1 MTLKEVLEQAQKLT
15 NNENEKHALFWLLV
29 EMLNLKP
36 SEYYLN
42 EDLLLK
48 EDFIKEYFNNVNK
61 YLVNDIP
68 VQYILNRSYFY
79 NYIFYVDENT
89 LVPRVETEE
98 LVFRTINYIKEFF
111 KDKKEIK
118 VLDLATG
125 SGAIGITLKLELPNL
140 DVTLSDISSKALKVA
155 EINKKNLDANVK
167 LVESNWF
174 SNINEKFDVIISNP
188 PYIPEQQAVISKTLS
203 EPNLAL
209 FSGKDGLDSYREI
222 LKDVKKHL
230 NNRAL
235 IAFENGYDQKSGL
248 NALIK
253 ENLNNV
259 KIVQEKDL
267 ANLDRYTF
275 VFVNEGKILDE

>member
-98 LVFRTINYIKEFF
+98 LVFRTINYI
-111 KDKKEIK
+111 KEIK

-230 NNRAL
+230 NNKAL

-253 ENLNNV
+253 ENLNNA

>member
-1 MTLKEVLEQAQKLT
+1 M
-15 NNENEKHALFWLLV
+15 
-29 EMLNLKP
+29 
-36 SEYYLN
+36 
-42 EDLLLK
+42 
-48 EDFIKEYFNNVNK
+48 
-61 YLVNDIP
+61 
-68 VQYILNRSYFY
+68 LNRSYFY

-125 SGAIGITLKLELPNL
+125 SGAIGMTLKLELPNL

-230 NNRAL
+230 NNKAL

-275 VFVNEGKILDE
+275 VFVNEGKNLDE

>member
-230 NNRAL
+230 NNKAL